1 MIPRFEKFTAN
12 ISLAYKYIIKI
23 KAHEMSEF
31 GLKASHVMC
40 LFFIGRTTDGL
51 SAGELVD
58 LCNED
63 KSGISKALNVLK
75 EKEYI
80 SANAKDLSKKYR
92 IRYTIT
98 TKGIAIYDR
107 IIDAINDVIEKCN
120 QGLSENERRIF
131 YETFEKIITNLINF
145 HNEMEKPYEHI

>member
-23 KAHEMSEF
+23 KAHEMQEF

-40 LFFIGRTTDGL
+40 LFFIGKHDSGL
-51 SAGELVD
+51 TAGELCE

-63 KSGISKALNVLK
+63 KSAISKALAVLK
-75 EKEYI
+75 EREYI
-80 SANAKDLSKKYR
+80 IADDGNGTKKYR

-98 TKGIAIYDR
+98 PKGLAIYDR
-107 IIDAINDVIEKCN
+107 ILDAVNNIIEECN
-120 QGLSENERRIF
+120 KGLDEDQRQIF
-131 YETFEKIITNLINF
+131 YETFEKIVTNLIDF
-145 HNEMEKPYEHI
+145 HNGMEKNQ